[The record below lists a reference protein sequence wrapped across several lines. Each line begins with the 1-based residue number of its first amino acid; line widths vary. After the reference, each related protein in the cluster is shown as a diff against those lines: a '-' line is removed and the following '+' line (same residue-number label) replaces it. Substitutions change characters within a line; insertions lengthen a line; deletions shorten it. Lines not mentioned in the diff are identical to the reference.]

1 MFNKEQIK
9 KYLYLI
15 ISAGLLCLFLYLTNI
30 GCPIKFIT
38 GISCPG
44 CGMTRALFSLLR
56 LDVKSAVYYHPLV
69 FVMPVIVIIILLRNK
84 LGKRLFKI
92 FTVFFIVLFI
102 AVYICRMADAG
113 NSIVQINVRN
123 GLIGRILG
131 HFIVLK

>member
-84 LGKRLFKI
+84 LGRRLFKI

-123 GLIGRILG
+123 GLIGRIVG

>member
-56 LDVKSAVYYHPLV
+56 LDVKNAVYYHPLV

-84 LGKRLFKI
+84 LGRRLFKI

-102 AVYICRMADAG
+102 VVYICRMADAG

>member
-84 LGKRLFKI
+84 LGRRLFKI
-92 FTVFFIVLFI
+92 FTVFFTVLFI

>member
-84 LGKRLFKI
+84 LGRRLFKI

-123 GLIGRILG
+123 GLIGRIVG
-131 HFIVLK
+131 YFIVLK

>member
-1 MFNKEQIK
+1 
-9 KYLYLI
+9 
-15 ISAGLLCLFLYLTNI
+15 
-30 GCPIKFIT
+30 
-38 GISCPG
+38 
-44 CGMTRALFSLLR
+44 
-56 LDVKSAVYYHPLV
+56 
-69 FVMPVIVIIILLRNK
+69 MPVIVIIILLRNK
-84 LGKRLFKI
+84 LGRRLFKI

>member
-15 ISAGLLCLFLYLTNI
+15 ISAGLLSLFLYLTNI

-84 LGKRLFKI
+84 LGRGLFKI

-113 NSIVQINVRN
+113 NSIVQINLRN

-131 HFIVLK
+131 YFIVLN

>member
-69 FVMPVIVIIILLRNK
+69 IVMPVIVIIILLRNK
-84 LGKRLFKI
+84 LGRRLFKI

>member
-56 LDVKSAVYYHPLV
+56 LDVKNAVYYHPLV

-84 LGKRLFKI
+84 LGRRLFKI

-113 NSIVQINVRN
+113 NSIIQINVRN

>member
-69 FVMPVIVIIILLRNK
+69 FVMPIIVIIILLRNK
-84 LGKRLFKI
+84 LGRRLFKI

-123 GLIGRILG
+123 GLIGRIVG

>member
-56 LDVKSAVYYHPLV
+56 LDVKNAVYYHPLV

-84 LGKRLFKI
+84 LGRRLFKI

>member
-44 CGMTRALFSLLR
+44 CVMTRALFSLLR

-84 LGKRLFKI
+84 LGRILFKI

>member
-15 ISAGLLCLFLYLTNI
+15 VSAGLLCLFLYLTNI

-84 LGKRLFKI
+84 LGRRLFKI

>member
-44 CGMTRALFSLLR
+44 CGMTRALLSLLR

-84 LGKRLFKI
+84 LGRRLFKI

-123 GLIGRILG
+123 GLIGRIVG

>member
-15 ISAGLLCLFLYLTNI
+15 ISAGLLSLFLYLTNI

-69 FVMPVIVIIILLRNK
+69 FVMPFIVIIILLRNK
-84 LGKRLFKI
+84 LGRRLFKI
-92 FTVFFIVLFI
+92 FTAFFIVLFI

-113 NSIVQINVRN
+113 NSIVQINLRN

-131 HFIVLK
+131 YFIVLN

>member
-1 MFNKEQIK
+1 MYNKEQIK

-84 LGKRLFKI
+84 LGRRLFKI

>member
-56 LDVKSAVYYHPLV
+56 LDVKNAVYYHPLV

-84 LGKRLFKI
+84 LGRRLFKI

-123 GLIGRILG
+123 GLIGRIVG

>member
-84 LGKRLFKI
+84 LGRRLFKI